1 MRTSKFWPDC
11 SRGGLE
17 MRAVGLGFGEVE
29 RVRERAP
36 DALDAGLRGLGL
48 RAAMGSK
55 LTARGDKVP

>member
-1 MRTSKFWPDC
+1 MRT
-11 SRGGLE
+11 
-17 MRAVGLGFGEVE
+17 VGLGFGEVE

-36 DALDAGLRGLGL
+36 DALAAGLRGLGL